1 MRRGCSVIAR
11 KASDEAI
18 YSCGLPNESSSRK
31 PPLAERDDDMKR
43 CLKGVDSMKRA
54 IKLLPYALIIVF
66 WAAAYGFGNINNPPM
81 FPEYF
86 AEQKYDSEEFSLYP
100 SQFVI
105 HSDKGDFSY
114 SVLLNEDKEA
124 LRHVIRIL
132 NYVEKTQQAEWPSI
146 QRKIALCNGVTC
158 GDTLNLNLR
167 EGDSLLVNV
176 YINGEMFDLIAYYP
190 ATTPTY
196 IFVWIMST
204 SSIWGVLLV
213 GIIGFL
219 WSRKKRSN
227 KLEKE
232 IPVYSASRN
241 EEKEA

>member
-1 MRRGCSVIAR
+1 
-11 KASDEAI
+11 
-18 YSCGLPNESSSRK
+18 
-31 PPLAERDDDMKR
+31 MKGN
-43 CLKGVDSMKRA
+43 LKGMGYIKSV
-54 IKLLPYALIIVF
+54 IKLLPHALIF
-66 WAAAYGFGNINNPPM
+66 FFLAAAYGFGNINNSPM

-105 HSDKGDFSY
+105 HSNEGDLSY
-114 SVLLNEDKEA
+114 RVLVKEDEEV
-124 LRHVIRIL
+124 LGRVRIL
-132 NYVEKTQQAEWPSI
+132 NRVERTQQAEWPSI
-146 QRKIALCNGVTC
+146 QRRIALCNGVTC
-158 GDTLNLNLR
+158 GDSLILDVR

-176 YINGEMFDLIAYYP
+176 SINGEIFGLMAYYP

-196 IFVWIMST
+196 ILVWIMST

-219 WSRKKRSN
+219 WNYKKQSN

-241 EEKEA
+241 DEKVA

>member
-1 MRRGCSVIAR
+1 MRRGCGVIAR
-11 KASDEAI
+11 NASDEAI
-18 YSCGLPNESSSRK
+18 RVCRLLNENSTRK
-31 PPLAERDDDMKR
+31 PPLAERDDDMKGN
-43 CLKGVDSMKRA
+43 LKGMGSIKSV
-54 IKLLPYALIIVF
+54 IKLLPHALIF
-66 WAAAYGFGNINNPPM
+66 FFLAAAYGFGNINNSPM
-81 FPEYF
+81 FPEFF

-105 HSDKGDFSY
+105 HSNEGDLSY
-114 SVLLNEDKEA
+114 RVLVKEDEEV
-124 LRHVIRIL
+124 LGRVIRIL
-132 NYVEKTQQAEWPSI
+132 NYVERTQQAEWPSI

-241 EEKEA
+241 EEKEV